1 MVKTMYN
8 DNYEKD
14 EKNLDFTNADIV
26 EENQYTWN
34 NDDFQYKTV
43 YGTARPLY
51 KEKQLSKNKRGFFK
65 YTASVIAGMVAGA
78 IIFASASSYV
88 EQKYASGKPQQVAQS
103 GEPSNIKGASTV
115 GLFEGQM
122 SIVDIAKKAGPAVVG
137 VVSKMTTSTFFG
149 MMQETEGG
157 GSGIIIKPDGY
168 VITNQHVIEGASAV
182 KVILSNGKEYDA
194 KLIGQDK
201 KTDLAV
207 IKIEETGLPTAE
219 LGESSALEVGELA
232 VAIGNPLGQEFAGS
246 VTAGVVSALNRT
258 MNVDGRQ
265 YTLIQTDASINP
277 GNSGGALVNK
287 FGQVVGINTVKIGT
301 SGYEGMG
308 FAIPIDIAMPIINE
322 LLESGYVKGRPVIGL
337 GLREINEP
345 TSKRY
350 NLPEGLYVLEV
361 TEFSGAEKA
370 GVKVSDI
377 ITKANGKDVRTVD
390 ELNKIR
396 DTFKAGDSI
405 ELTIIREE
413 KVLNINVVLGEEKP

>member
-1 MVKTMYN
+1 M
-8 DNYEKD
+8 
-14 EKNLDFTNADIV
+14 
-26 EENQYTWN
+26 
-34 NDDFQYKTV
+34 
-43 YGTARPLY
+43 P
-51 KEKQLSKNKRGFFK
+51 SKV
-65 YTASVIAGMVAGA
+65 SQ
-78 IIFASASSYV
+78 SA
-88 EQKYASGKPQQVAQS
+88 A
-103 GEPSNIKGASTV
+103 PSNVTGASTV
-115 GLFEGQM
+115 GMFDGQM

-149 MMQETEGG
+149 MMQEQEGG
-157 GSGIIIKPDGY
+157 GSGIIIRPDGY
-168 VITNQHVIEGASAV
+168 IITNQHVIEGASSV
-182 KVILSNGKEYDA
+182 KVILSTGKEYEA

-207 IKIEETGLPTAE
+207 IKIEENSLPTAE

-246 VTAGVVSALNRT
+246 VTAGVISALNRT

-265 YTLIQTDASINP
+265 YTLIQTDAAINP

-287 FGQVVGINTVKIGT
+287 FGQVVGINTVKIGA

-308 FAIPIDIAMPIINE
+308 FAIPVDIAMPIINE
-322 LLESGYVKGRPVIGL
+322 LLEDGYVKGRPVIGL
-337 GLREINEP
+337 SLREINEP

-350 NLPEGLYVLEV
+350 NLPMGLYVLEV
-361 TEFSGAEKA
+361 MEFSGAEKA

-377 ITKANGKDVRTVD
+377 ITKANGKEVKTVD

-396 DTFKAGDSI
+396 DTFKAGDSV

-413 KVLNINVVLGEEKP
+413 RVLNITVVLGEEKP

>member
-1 MVKTMYN
+1 MYN